1 MNSTTIQPSQSS
13 DWLQTLKREGLYFRP
28 LALLVIATGFY
39 LHLTRLFVGDDILIQ
54 RIVTSMFDKL
64 FAIPMT
70 LAGIAG
76 ILSWKQME
84 FRTRGHQVFMRV
96 IVMYITISIPLHLA
110 TYFTNSTEVLRIF
123 PMWLS
128 AVYMP
133 VFTAI
138 IMALLRLRYKTPN

>member
-1 MNSTTIQPSQSS
+1 MNSTTLSSSKSTDWFQS
-13 DWLQTLKREGLYFRP
+13 LKREGFYFRP

-39 LHLTRLFVGDDILIQ
+39 LHLTCLFVGDDILNQ
-54 RIVTSMFDKL
+54 RVVTPFFDKL

-84 FRTRGHQVFMRV
+84 FRSRRHKNFIRFIV
-96 IVMYITISIPLHLA
+96 IYITVSIPLHLA
-110 TYFTNSTEVLRIF
+110 TYFTNSTEVLRVF

-133 VFTAI
+133 VFTSI
-138 IMALLRLRYKTPN
+138 IVALLRLRYKVSE